1 MDLLLAKE
9 EEDTK
14 GIYAEQFLNYWKQG
28 DVQTEELSEITEYWI
43 HFKKGGC
50 REDKLKW
57 PARKETYNFT
67 S

>member
-14 GIYAEQFLNYWKQG
+14 GIYAEQFLNYWKQ
-28 DVQTEELSEITEYWI
+28 EMFKLKSWAKLPNTEYTS
-43 HFKKGGC
+43 
-50 REDKLKW
+50 
-57 PARKETYNFT
+57 RKEDVEKT

>member
-14 GIYAEQFLNYWKQG
+14 GVYAGSFLTIENG
-28 DVQTEELSEITEYWI
+28 DVQTEELSKITGIVNILQE
-43 HFKKGGC
+43 GGY

-57 PARKETYNFT
+57 PAKKENI
-67 S
+67 